1 MTTYGDLLTGAV
13 AHTRAGATQLRQ
25 DPFWSAAEAQTSLV
39 DFHGVLDAIA
49 GHARRLIWFARP
61 TPANLSRYRTDL
73 DPFEFAAKNLV
84 LGIEALVGT
93 DRPHPSQVMA
103 PSTPWARAAL
113 HLRGASDL
121 LATHFRVD
129 GTPRTPDSEAASQ
142 STARRAALAD
152 LGALTIAVLATEEPL
167 ALRALQAGVGRG
179 AVTTFL
185 PGLGHLADLATRTR
199 SGDPG
204 LPDQRRAL
212 DTLGLTWTPVRHD
225 DPVTE
230 LADRMRRLRQ
240 ATFTLS
246 HSHSPGDTFA
256 TLRDVTTLGV
266 AIHAH
271 TAAFHGADLTTPA
284 QPPAPAAGGTDA
296 LVGRARAWQ
305 DLGRQL
311 ADFAVLAPPDQGVRD
326 DVTTTMRLLTAL
338 APLNSALN
346 AALSSDPDARRIGA
360 SLNGAI
366 STMTQIGQHCSTTF
380 AALAQSGL
388 LHIDTRAIPRDV
400 MTEDPSLADARLH
413 GHTVHAPDAVT
424 DRVLAAYDVVREHPI
439 QPTTTSTPTDAAAAA
454 PDYDDH
460 ALTRRRVTG

>member
-1 MTTYGDLLTGAV
+1 MTTYGDLLAGAV
-13 AHTRAGATQLRQ
+13 AHTRAGATQLRH
-25 DPFWSAAEAQTSLV
+25 DPFWSAAEAQTTLV

-73 DPFEFAAKNLV
+73 DPFEFAAKNLI

-93 DRPHPSQVMA
+93 DRPHPSQVIA

-129 GTPRTPDSEAASQ
+129 GTPRTPDSDAASQ

-152 LGALTIAVLATEEPL
+152 LAALTISVLGAEEPL

-199 SGDPG
+199 SDDPG
-204 LPDQRRAL
+204 MPDQRLPL

-230 LADRMRRLRQ
+230 LADRMRCLRQ
-240 ATFTLS
+240 ATFTLAG
-246 HSHSPGDTFA
+246 SPGDALA

-271 TAAFHGADLTTPA
+271 AAAFHGADLTLTP
-284 QPPAPAAGGTDA
+284 QPTPPATGGTGA

-305 DLGRQL
+305 DLGRRL

-326 DVTTTMRLLTAL
+326 DVTATMRLLTAL
-338 APLNSALN
+338 APLNSAAN
-346 AALSSDPDARRIGA
+346 AALSRDPDARRVGA
-360 SLNGAI
+360 GLNGAI
-366 STMTQIGQHCSTTF
+366 STMTQIGQHCSSTF
-380 AALAQSGL
+380 ATLTRSGQ
-388 LHIDTRAIPRDV
+388 LHIDARAIPRDV
-400 MTEDPSLADARLH
+400 IADKPSLADARLH
-413 GHTVHAPDAVT
+413 GRTVHAPEAIT
-424 DRVLAAYDVVREHPI
+424 DRVLAACDVVREHPI
-439 QPTTTSTPTDAAAAA
+439 QPTTTSTPSGAAVAA

-460 ALTRRRVTG
+460 ALIRRRVTG

>member
-1 MTTYGDLLTGAV
+1 MTTYGDLLAGAV

-25 DPFWSAAEAQTSLV
+25 DPFWSAAEAHRSLV

-73 DPFEFAAKNLV
+73 DPFEFAAKSLV

-121 LATHFRVD
+121 LSTHFRVD

-152 LGALTIAVLATEEPL
+152 LGALTISVLAAEEPL

-179 AVTTFL
+179 AVATFL
-185 PGLGHLADLATRTR
+185 PGLGHLADLATQTR
-199 SGDPG
+199 SDDPG
-204 LPDQRRAL
+204 LPDQRL
-212 DTLGLTWTPVRHD
+212 PIDTLGLTWTPIRHD

-230 LADRMRRLRQ
+230 LGDRMRRLRQ
-240 ATFTLS
+240 ATFTLTG
-246 HSHSPGDTFA
+246 SPGDALT

-284 QPPAPAAGGTDA
+284 QPNALAAGGTDA

-305 DLGRQL
+305 DLARQL

-326 DVTTTMRLLTAL
+326 DVTATMRLLPAL
-338 APLNSALN
+338 APLNSAVN
-346 AALSSDPDARRIGA
+346 AALSSDPDARRVGA
-360 SLNGAI
+360 GLNGAI

-380 AALAQSGL
+380 ARLTQSGL
-388 LHIDTRAIPRDV
+388 LHIDARAVPRDV
-400 MTEDPSLADARLH
+400 MTDDPSLAEARLH
-413 GHTVHAPDAVT
+413 RRTVRAPEAVT

-439 QPTTTSTPTDAAAAA
+439 QPTTTSTPTDGAAAA

-460 ALTRRRVTG
+460 ALIRRRVTG